1 MQKKGDKWV
10 LHIGMRNI
18 KTALAT
24 TLTALLYLLVG
35 RNPTFACIGTIF
47 GVGSDMENSKLNGG
61 NRFFGTVFGG
71 LIGMGLFKIYIT
83 VYPDAEILKY
93 PANEAVKYHPLI
105 LLLLAIGVMVLI
117 LVSVTFK
124 WPGAIQPGG
133 VMLCILLFT
142 TPQDNYLIY
151 SISRIVDTG
160 IGVIIALLVNFF
172 FPRKKV
178 VDALGKMNLKKTDEE
193 ASE

>member
-1 MQKKGDKWV
+1 MQKKPL

-24 TLTALLYLLVG
+24 ALTALLYLLVG

-71 LIGMGLFKIYIT
+71 VLGMILFGIYIR
-83 VYPDAEILKY
+83 VYPDAEILRY
-93 PANEAVKYHPLI
+93 PATEAVKYHPLI
-105 LLLLAIGVMVLI
+105 LLLLAIGVVALV
-117 LVSVTFK
+117 LVSVSLK

-142 TPQDNYLIY
+142 TPADNYLLY
-151 SISRIVDTG
+151 SVNRIIDTG
-160 IGVIIALLVNFF
+160 IGVLIALGVNLL
-172 FPRKKV
+172 FPREKV
-178 VDALGKMNLKKTDEE
+178 VDALEKMNLKKTDEK
-193 ASE
+193 ASD

>member
-71 LIGMGLFKIYIT
+71 VIGMALFKIYIT
-83 VYPDAEILKY
+83 VYPEAEILRY
-93 PANEAVKYHPLI
+93 PAKEVVTYHPLI
-105 LLLLAIGVMVLI
+105 LLLLAIGVIVLI
-117 LVSVTFK
+117 LTSVTFK

-142 TPQDNYLIY
+142 TPADNYLFY
-151 SISRIVDTG
+151 SINRIVDTG
-160 IGVIIALLVNFF
+160 IGVIIALAVNLL
-172 FPRKKV
+172 FPREKV
-178 VDALGKMNLKKTDEE
+178 VDALEKMNLKKTDEE
-193 ASE
+193 AS

>member
-1 MQKKGDKWV
+1 MQKKPFF
-10 LHIGMRNI
+10 HIGMRNI

-47 GVGSDMENSKLNGG
+47 GVGSDMDNSKLNGG

-71 LIGMGLFKIYIT
+71 VLGMVLFKIYIT
-83 VYPDAEILKY
+83 VYPDAEILRY
-93 PANEAVKYHPLI
+93 PATEAVRYHPLI
-105 LLLLAIGVMVLI
+105 LLLLAVGVIALI
-117 LVSVTFK
+117 LISVAFK

-142 TPQDNYLIY
+142 TPADNYLFY
-151 SISRIVDTG
+151 SINRIVDTG
-160 IGVIIALLVNFF
+160 IGVLIALGVNLF
-172 FPRKKV
+172 FPREKV
-178 VDALGKMNLKKTDEE
+178 VDALEKMNLKKTDDEK
-193 ASE
+193 AS

>member
-1 MQKKGDKWV
+1 MKKKPV

-47 GVGSDMENSKLNGG
+47 GTGSDMENSKLNGG

-71 LIGMGLFKIYIT
+71 FIGMLLFKIYIT
-83 VYPDAEILKY
+83 IYPEAEILRY
-93 PANEAVKYHPLI
+93 PAQEAVKYHPLI
-105 LLLLAIGVMVLI
+105 LLLLAVGVMILI
-117 LVSVTFK
+117 MVSVALK
-124 WPGAIQPGG
+124 WPGAVQPGG

-142 TPQDNYLIY
+142 TPADNYIFY
-151 SISRIVDTG
+151 SINRIVDTG
-160 IGVIIALLVNFF
+160 IGVLVALGVNLV
-172 FPRKKV
+172 FPREKV
-178 VDALGKMNLKKTDEE
+178 VDALEKMNLKKNEDG

>member
-71 LIGMGLFKIYIT
+71 VIGMALFKIYIT
-83 VYPDAEILKY
+83 VYPEAEILRY
-93 PANEAVKYHPLI
+93 PAKEVVTYHPLI
-105 LLLLAIGVMVLI
+105 LLLLAIGVIVLI
-117 LVSVTFK
+117 LTSVTFK

-142 TPQDNYLIY
+142 TPADNYLFY
-151 SISRIVDTG
+151 SINRIVDTG
-160 IGVIIALLVNFF
+160 IGVIIALAVNLLL
-172 FPRKKV
+172 PREKV
-178 VDALGKMNLKKTDEE
+178 VDALEKMNLKKTDEE
-193 ASE
+193 AS

>member
-1 MQKKGDKWV
+1 MQKKPL

-24 TLTALLYLLVG
+24 ALTALLYLLVG

-71 LIGMGLFKIYIT
+71 VLGMILFRIYIW
-83 VYPDAEILKY
+83 VYPDAEILRY
-93 PANEAVKYHPLI
+93 PATEAVKYHPLI
-105 LLLLAIGVMVLI
+105 LLLLAVGVIALI
-117 LVSVTFK
+117 LVSVAFK

-142 TPQDNYLIY
+142 TPADNYLLY
-151 SISRIVDTG
+151 SVNRIIDTG
-160 IGVIIALLVNFF
+160 IGVLIALGVNLLL
-172 FPRKKV
+172 PREKV
-178 VDALGKMNLKKTDEE
+178 VDALEKMNLKKTDEK
-193 ASE
+193 ASD

>member
-47 GVGSDMENSKLNGG
+47 GVGSDMDNSKLNGG

-83 VYPDAEILKY
+83 VYPDAEILRY
-93 PANEAVKYHPLI
+93 PAREAVKYHPLI
-105 LLLLAIGVMVLI
+105 LLLLAIGVVVLI

-142 TPQDNYLIY
+142 TPQDNYLVY
-151 SISRIVDTG
+151 SINRIVDTG
-160 IGVIIALLVNFF
+160 IGVVIALLVNFL
-172 FPRKKV
+172 FPRHKV
-178 VDALGKMNLKKTDEE
+178 VDALEKMNLKKSDEE

>member
-83 VYPDAEILKY
+83 VHPDAEILRY
-93 PANEAVKYHPLI
+93 PADEAVKYHPLI
-105 LLLLAIGVMVLI
+105 LLLLAIGVITLV

-142 TPQDNYLIY
+142 TPQDNYLFY
-151 SISRIVDTG
+151 SINRIADTG

-178 VDALGKMNLKKTDEE
+178 VDALEKMNLKKTDEE

>member
-1 MQKKGDKWV
+1 MQKKPF

-24 TLTALLYLLVG
+24 ALTALLYLLVG

-71 LIGMGLFKIYIT
+71 VLGVILFKIYIS
-83 VYPDAEILKY
+83 VYPEAEILRY
-93 PANEAVKYHPLI
+93 PATEAVKYHPLI
-105 LLLLAIGVMVLI
+105 LLLLAIGVIALI
-117 LVSVTFK
+117 LVSVAFK

-142 TPQDNYLIY
+142 TPADNYLFY
-151 SISRIVDTG
+151 SINRIADTG
-160 IGVIIALLVNFF
+160 IGVLVALSVNLI

-178 VDALGKMNLKKTDEE
+178 VDALEKMNLKKSDDEK

>member
-1 MQKKGDKWV
+1 MQKKPI

-71 LIGMGLFKIYIT
+71 VLGMGLFKIYIT
-83 VYPDAEILKY
+83 VYHDAEILRY
-93 PANEAVKYHPLI
+93 PASEAVKYHPLI
-105 LLLLAIGVMVLI
+105 LLLLAIGVMALI
-117 LVSVTFK
+117 LVSVAFK

-142 TPQDNYLIY
+142 TPAESYILY
-151 SISRIVDTG
+151 SINRIADTG
-160 IGVIIALLVNFF
+160 IGVLIALGVNLL
-172 FPRKKV
+172 FPREKV
-178 VDALGKMNLKKTDEE
+178 VGALEKMSLKKTDEE
-193 ASE
+193 KASM

>member
-1 MQKKGDKWV
+1 MQKKSF

-71 LIGMGLFKIYIT
+71 LLGMGLFMIYIA
-83 VYPDAEILKY
+83 VYPEAEILRY
-93 PANEAVKYHPLI
+93 PAAVAVNYHPLI
-105 LLLLAIGVMVLI
+105 LLLLAIGVVALI
-117 LVSVTFK
+117 LISVAFK

-133 VMLCILLFT
+133 VMLCILLFA
-142 TPQDNYLIY
+142 TPADNYVFY
-151 SISRIVDTG
+151 SVNRILDTG
-160 IGVIIALLVNFF
+160 IGVLIALSVNLV
-172 FPRKKV
+172 FPREKV
-178 VDALGKMNLKKTDEE
+178 VGALEKMNFKKEE
-193 ASE
+193 E

>member
-24 TLTALLYLLVG
+24 ALTALLYLLVG

-83 VYPDAEILKY
+83 VYPDAEILRY
-93 PANEAVKYHPLI
+93 PASEVVKYHPLI
-105 LLLLAIGVMVLI
+105 LLLLAIGVVALI

-124 WPGAIQPGG
+124 WPGAVQPGG

-142 TPQDNYLIY
+142 TPADSYLFY
-151 SISRIVDTG
+151 SINRIADTG
-160 IGVIIALLVNFF
+160 IGVIVALLVNLL
-172 FPRKKV
+172 FPRTKV
-178 VDALGKMNLKKTDEE
+178 VGALEKMNLKKSDEE
-193 ASE
+193 ASK

>member
-24 TLTALLYLLVG
+24 TFTALIYLLAG

-71 LIGMGLFKIYIT
+71 IIGMVLFKIYIT
-83 VYPDAEILKY
+83 VYPDAEILRY
-93 PANEAVKYHPLI
+93 PASETVKYHPLI
-105 LLLLAIGVMVLI
+105 LLLLAIGVIILI
-117 LVSVTFK
+117 LTSITFK

-142 TPQDNYLIY
+142 TPQDNYLVY
-151 SISRIVDTG
+151 SISRILDTG
-160 IGVIIALLVNFF
+160 IGVLVALIVNFL
-172 FPRKKV
+172 FPRNKV
-178 VDALGKMNLKKTDEE
+178 VGAMEKMNLKKSEE
-193 ASE
+193 VSE

>member
-1 MQKKGDKWV
+1 
-10 LHIGMRNI
+10 MRNI

-24 TLTALLYLLVG
+24 ALTALLYLLVG

-71 LIGMGLFKIYIT
+71 VLGMILFGIYIR
-83 VYPDAEILKY
+83 VYPDAEILRY
-93 PANEAVKYHPLI
+93 PATEAVKYHPLI
-105 LLLLAIGVMVLI
+105 LLLLAIGVVALV
-117 LVSVTFK
+117 LVSVSLK

-142 TPQDNYLIY
+142 TPADNYLLY
-151 SISRIVDTG
+151 SVNRIIDTG
-160 IGVIIALLVNFF
+160 IGVLIALGVNLL
-172 FPRKKV
+172 FPREKV
-178 VDALGKMNLKKTDEE
+178 VDALEKMNLKKTDEK
-193 ASE
+193 ASD